1 MKKII
6 VSYGLIAGAIVSAM
20 LFITQPLF
28 RNGTI
33 NHQNGVYVGFTSM
46 IVAFS
51 LIFFGVKSFRD
62 QHLNGSIT
70 FGKAFLAGILIA
82 LVGSLCYAITWEFVM
97 HFVYPDFAQ
106 WYSQCQL
113 EQLVKEGASETKLV
127 EAKLELQQFEEM
139 YANPLI
145 RFGFTLME
153 IFPVGVIITLVS
165 AGLLRSSKFLPAE
178 KQNQKT

>member
-1 MKKII
+1 MKKTII
-6 VSYGLIAGAIVSAM
+6 SYGLMAGAIVSAM

-28 RNGTI
+28 RNGTLD
-33 NHQNGVYVGFTSM
+33 HENGVYVGFTSM

-62 QHLNGSIT
+62 QHLSGSIT
-70 FGKAFLAGILIA
+70 FGKAFTIGVLIA
-82 LVGSLCYAITWEFVM
+82 LVASLCYAITWEFVM

-113 EQLVKEGASETKLV
+113 DQLVKNGAT
-127 EAKLELQQFEEM
+127 EAKLAEARLELQKFEAM
-139 YANPLI
+139 YANAFI

-153 IFPVGVIITLVS
+153 IFPVGLIITLIS
-165 AGLLRSSKFLPAE
+165 AGLLRNSKFLPA
-178 KQNQKT
+178 QS